1 MYYSLH
7 VHFRKRYH
15 WLVLKNDLLTPEI
28 SWILGENTPEN
39 PGKWFWNESTNPVW
53 WTGNSCLR
61 LLHLKQQ
68 KNIWFPSHHAD
79 FEPEDID
86 INLPPS
92 VKQPEQL
99 ASGMWLFQ
107 MGVFILYLFWSLEVN
122 FLQRQEQCCA
132 HLISHGYTATFGLS
146 EEENPFISFYF
157 LPTMQSYSLI
167 IETAVFFCFF
177 FKILA
182 CKVDVHSSF
191 IKNIFSIKGDSFFW
205 K

>member
-1 MYYSLH
+1 MILEWEYKPCLMNWKLLLSS
-7 VHFRKRYH
+7 FT
-15 WLVLKNDLLTPEI
+15 LKAT
-28 SWILGENTPEN
+28 EN
-39 PGKWFWNESTNPVW
+39 F
-53 WTGNSCLR
+53 
-61 LLHLKQQ
+61 
-68 KNIWFPSHHAD
+68 WFPSHHVD

-107 MGVFILYLFWSLEVN
+107 MGVFILFLFWLLEFN
-122 FLQRQEQCCA
+122 FLKRQEQCCA
-132 HLISHGYTATFGLS
+132 HLMSHRYTVSFALS

-167 IETAVFFCFF
+167 IETTVFSGF

-191 IKNIFSIKGDSFFW
+191 IKTFFPSKVIHFSENKCFCFLWDRFFLDVL
-205 K
+205 